1 MAKVKEVSSYSG
13 SAWSTAVPI
22 GANATNVDMATNPT
36 DYDSSTSETSTA
48 LINTNDVKIISS
60 DTDLTAWGKF
70 NRFRKRV
77 ANIISQL
84 VQESAFEIVD
94 DNGTLKLYWY
104 GSQAECPYTIMY
116 QEGVYKL
123 YYVYT
128 TV

>member
-1 MAKVKEVSSYSG
+1 MSKIKEASQFTNG
-13 SAWSTAVPI
+13 AWSTPTPI
-22 GANATNVDMATNPT
+22 GADDANIDITSATTNPT
-36 DYDSSTSETSTA
+36 DSTA
-48 LINTNDVKIISS
+48 TIDGLIAADVTVSS
-60 DTDLTAWGKF
+60 GDTGANAWTKF

-77 ANIISQL
+77 ANVISQL

-104 GSQAECPYTIMY
+104 GSQAECPYTITY